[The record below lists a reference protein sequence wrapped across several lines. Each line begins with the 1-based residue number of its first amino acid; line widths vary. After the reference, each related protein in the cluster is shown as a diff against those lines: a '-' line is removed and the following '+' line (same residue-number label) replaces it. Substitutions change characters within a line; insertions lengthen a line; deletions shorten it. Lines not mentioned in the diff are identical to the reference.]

1 MFIFGN
7 VMYAPY
13 MQKWEAKTSRVFVK
27 ARTTPNISKNEG
39 LKGDNFVGI
48 KSEHFPIY
56 KN

>member
-1 MFIFGN
+1 
-7 VMYAPY
+7 MYAPY